1 MAIPAVVWSLVLII
15 VKWLSP
21 VARDAFEKAMVA
33 FYKTAMESEN
43 QLDDIA
49 ATVICKLM
57 NVDISGVVVSSHP
70 VGTAPK
76 EVVDAV
82 TNGLVEVTMGWS
94 ADRPFDPSVD
104 SGP

>member
-1 MAIPAVVWSLVLII
+1 MAIPAIVWSLVLVI

-21 VARDAFEKAMVA
+21 VARDAFATAMQA
-33 FYKTAMESEN
+33 FYKTAMESPN

-57 NVDISGVVVSSHP
+57 NVDVSGVVYTPS
-70 VGTAPK
+70 VGGSAPK

-82 TNGLVEVTMGWS
+82 TSGLIEVGTGIN
-94 ADRPFDPSVD
+94 APD